1 MTTVRDTVSQ
11 GARRPRV
18 LFVGRGRLQL
28 PLPGWL
34 AKKWDAIGAEL
45 DFRVLGASEDGTAQS
60 DARFRLEPAARPRTL
75 DGALFHLRLPFLIR
89 REIDGFRPDVLVAA
103 DPFVGLAALAG
114 RRLARRRPK
123 LIVEVH
129 GDWRTF
135 PRSYGSSLRRLLA
148 PLTDRVAAAAVRRA
162 DATRALSGFTSGLV
176 ESVRGLPASASFP
189 TYSDLSA
196 FSEHPVRPLPE
207 RPAALFVGVLE
218 PYKNVDGLAAAWR
231 LVARRLPEARLVVV
245 GRGSRS
251 RVVEEL
257 VRDFPGRVE
266 HHERLEPAE
275 VSAALDDATVLV
287 LPSWPEG
294 LGRVVIEAFAR
305 GRGVVATGAGGILD
319 LVTDGDE
326 GLLVP
331 RGDVEALADALVAVL
346 GDPALAARLGG
357 AARRRYPEW
366 RSTPERF
373 AGELRALVE
382 ATLAGRA
389 R

>member
-1 MTTVRDTVSQ
+1 M
-11 GARRPRV
+11 

-34 AKKWDAIGAEL
+34 AKKWDAIGGEL

-60 DARFRLEPAARPRTL
+60 DDRFRLQAASTPRVL
-75 DGALFHLRLPFLIR
+75 DGPLFHLRLPLQIR
-89 REIDGFRPDVLVAA
+89 RELDDFRPDVVVAA
-103 DPFVGLAALAG
+103 DPFVGLAVLAG
-114 RRLARRRPK
+114 RRLARSRPR

-135 PRSYGSSLRRLLA
+135 PRSYGSRLRRLLA
-148 PLTDRVAAAAVRRA
+148 PVTDRAAAVAIRRA

-176 ESVRGLPASASFP
+176 ESVRGVPASASFP

-196 FSEHPVRPLPE
+196 FAE
-207 RPAALFVGVLE
+207 RPVQPFPAQPTALFVGVLE
-218 PYKNVDGLAAAWR
+218 PYKNVDVLAAAWR

-245 GRGSRS
+245 GRGSRG

-257 VRDFPGRVE
+257 VRDLPGRVE
-266 HHERLEPAE
+266 HHERLEPAG
-275 VSAALDDATVLV
+275 VAAALDDATALV

-305 GRGVVATGAGGILD
+305 GRGVVATAAGGILD
-319 LVTDGDE
+319 LVEDGVE

-331 RGDVEALADALVAVL
+331 RADVAALAEALVAVL
-346 GDPALAARLGG
+346 GDPALAKRLGR
-357 AARRRYPEW
+357 AARSRYPDW
-366 RSTPERF
+366 SSTPERF

-382 ATLAGRA
+382 ATLEGRA